1 MDVLDCPVCFEPFK
15 PPIFQCS
22 VGHFICSSCCNKLNK
37 CPGCSRTTFER
48 CLGMERIVESAVV
61 PCTYVEHGCTNKVTY
76 FNKKSH
82 EQACSYEPC
91 FCPDSSCSF
100 SGTVATL
107 WEHFTTQHKWLS
119 TEFKYYTP
127 FDVRVKPGAHFLR
140 AGDGQL
146 FVMNMVPMEPVGHGV
161 SLVCVQP
168 NTSESSFGC
177 NVAFS
182 SFTGHARRC
191 LTGCQ
196 RTTSA
201 SCPRLLMLVL
211 PSFSESP
218 LTLSCRR
225 RPAPPRPAGIRG
237 AADRGGF
244 AADEAGGS
252 SLINKDGKRGARLTP
267 PLFKPSVA
275 LPISIKSMGSSADKK
290 QGVTIGMDVL
300 DCPVCY
306 EPFKP
311 PILQCSVGH
320 FICSSCRMKLKKCPV
335 CSRSNFER
343 CFGMERVVESIVVPC
358 SYAENGCTNKIHYF
372 NKKIHEQTCSH
383 GPCFC
388 PDSTCGFSG
397 PVATLLK
404 HFATQHK
411 WPSTEFKY
419 YTPFDLR
426 VKPGAHFLR
435 ADDGQLF
442 VMNMVP
448 VEPVGHGVSLV
459 CIQPNT
465 SESSFRCNVVF
476 SSFTGHHQIST
487 LESVRCSS
495 LSDGLP
501 KNYFCIVPKS
511 PGGGAAVLLRITI
524 DTKLVLEVEDE
535 QEEEDDDDYDEDED
549 EDDESDD
556 EDGN

>member
-1 MDVLDCPVCFEPFK
+1 
-15 PPIFQCS
+15 
-22 VGHFICSSCCNKLNK
+22 
-37 CPGCSRTTFER
+37 
-48 CLGMERIVESAVV
+48 
-61 PCTYVEHGCTNKVTY
+61 
-76 FNKKSH
+76 
-82 EQACSYEPC
+82 
-91 FCPDSSCSF
+91 
-100 SGTVATL
+100 
-107 WEHFTTQHKWLS
+107 
-119 TEFKYYTP
+119 
-127 FDVRVKPGAHFLR
+127 
-140 AGDGQL
+140 
-146 FVMNMVPMEPVGHGV
+146 
-161 SLVCVQP
+161 
-168 NTSESSFGC
+168 
-177 NVAFS
+177 
-182 SFTGHARRC
+182 
-191 LTGCQ
+191 
-196 RTTSA
+196 
-201 SCPRLLMLVL
+201 
-211 PSFSESP
+211 
-218 LTLSCRR
+218 
-225 RPAPPRPAGIRG
+225 
-237 AADRGGF
+237 
-244 AADEAGGS
+244 
-252 SLINKDGKRGARLTP
+252 
-267 PLFKPSVA
+267 
-275 LPISIKSMGSSADKK
+275 MGSSADKK
-290 QGVTIGMDVL
+290 QGVTMGMDVL

-343 CFGMERVVESIVVPC
+343 CFGMERVIESIVVPC

-372 NKKIHEQTCSH
+372 NKKNHEQTCSH

-397 PVATLLK
+397 PVVTLLK

-426 VKPGAHFLR
+426 VKPGAHFLQ
-435 ADDGQLF
+435 AGDGQLF

-448 VEPVGHGVSLV
+448 VEPVGHGVSLI

-524 DTKLVLEVEDE
+524 DTELVLEVEDE
-535 QEEEDDDDYDEDED
+535 QDEEEDDDDYDEDE
-549 EDDESDD
+549 ESDD
-556 EDGN
+556 EDRN